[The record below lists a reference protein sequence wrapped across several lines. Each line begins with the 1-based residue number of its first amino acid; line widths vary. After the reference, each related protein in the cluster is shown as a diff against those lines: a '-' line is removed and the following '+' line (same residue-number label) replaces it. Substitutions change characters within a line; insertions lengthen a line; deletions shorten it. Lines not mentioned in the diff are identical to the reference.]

1 MILLPDSSCAA
12 TLYTPWL
19 RHAFNRGSECEIE
32 IGKLVR
38 SGPGVCVMVKDTV
51 DKYAG
56 VRSEIH
62 QEHPPA

>member
-1 MILLPDSSCAA
+1 
-12 TLYTPWL
+12 
-19 RHAFNRGSECEIE
+19 
-32 IGKLVR
+32 LVR

-56 VRSEIH
+56 ARSEIH